1 MIGEWKFYQST
12 KNIQNKDKIVILYHG
27 WGGTAKG
34 YIELA
39 EEVAQEGYGV
49 LIPDILYHDERFPL
63 EDHFDY
69 NITQQYFWDTIF
81 HTIDEF
87 NDFLG
92 VVGIKKNSIIL
103 IGNSMGGFIANGIF
117 AKEPDI
123 SGLANI
129 NGSGSFLLTE
139 KLFRIRDDREE
150 MSQEEEKLLKKYD
163 PINTTRSL
171 SPVLLMHGD
180 SDTIIPIESQENYYK
195 YLSQEKGRTN
205 VEWGIFEKVNH
216 AFTPEMVEKLIA
228 WLKEIK
234 NKDEWIRWT

>member
-1 MIGEWKFYQST
+1 
-12 KNIQNKDKIVILYHG
+12 
-27 WGGTAKG
+27 
-34 YIELA
+34 
-39 EEVAQEGYGV
+39 
-49 LIPDILYHDERFPL
+49 
-63 EDHFDY
+63 
-69 NITQQYFWDTIF
+69 
-81 HTIDEF
+81 
-87 NDFLG
+87 
-92 VVGIKKNSIIL
+92 
-103 IGNSMGGFIANGIF
+103 
-117 AKEPDI
+117 
-123 SGLANI
+123 
-129 NGSGSFLLTE
+129 
-139 KLFRIRDDREE
+139 